1 MFHCL
6 CALIEELVMTQCM
19 LLAVDGSQGGDRAL
33 EYSIA
38 QVKDRGIKLVVA
50 YVIEWSPYSFNTP
63 EENAERHKRREGEIS
78 RAKKTIIDPAME
90 KLAGHNIKAES
101 IVRHG
106 APVETL
112 NELAKKNDVDQI
124 VIGRRGQS
132 GIKSLLFGS
141 VAGSLIQTSEVPITV
156 VP

>member
-1 MFHCL
+1 
-6 CALIEELVMTQCM
+6 MTQCM

-33 EYSIA
+33 EYFIA

-112 NELAKKNDVDQI
+112 DELAKKHDVDQI

-141 VAGSLIQTSEVPITV
+141 VAGSLIQTSEVSITV

>member
-1 MFHCL
+1 
-6 CALIEELVMTQCM
+6 MTQCM

-38 QVKDRGIKLVVA
+38 QVKDHDIKLVVA
-50 YVIEWSPYSFNTP
+50 YVIEWSPNSFNTP

-112 NELAKKNDVDQI
+112 N
-124 VIGRRGQS
+124 
-132 GIKSLLFGS
+132 
-141 VAGSLIQTSEVPITV
+141 
-156 VP
+156 

>member
-1 MFHCL
+1 
-6 CALIEELVMTQCM
+6 MTQCM

-50 YVIEWSPYSFNTP
+50 YDIEWSPYSFNTP

-112 NELAKKNDVDQI
+112 NELAKKHDVDQI

-141 VAGSLIQTSEVPITV
+141 VAGSLIQTSEVPITF

>member
-1 MFHCL
+1 
-6 CALIEELVMTQCM
+6 MTQCM

-38 QVKDRGIKLVVA
+38 QVKDRGIKLIVA

-63 EENAERHKRREGEIS
+63 EENAERHKRRESEIS
-78 RAKKTIIDPAME
+78 RAKKTIVDPAMD
-90 KLAGHNIKAES
+90 KLAGHNISAES

-112 NELAKKNDVDQI
+112 NELAKKHKVDQI
-124 VIGRRGQS
+124 IIGRRGHS

>member
-33 EYSIA
+33 VYSTA
-38 QVKDRGIKLVVA
+38 KVKDRGIKLVVA
-50 YVIEWSPYSFNTP
+50 YVIEWSPYLFNAP

-101 IVRHG
+101 IVFHG

-112 NELAKKNDVDQI
+112 NELAKKHDVDQI
-124 VIGRRGQS
+124 VIGRLGQS

-141 VAGSLIQTSEVPITV
+141 VAGSLIQTS
-156 VP
+156 

>member
-1 MFHCL
+1 
-6 CALIEELVMTQCM
+6 MTQCM

-38 QVKDRGIKLVVA
+38 QIKGRDIKLIVA

-63 EENAERHKRREGEIS
+63 EENAERHKRRESEIS

-90 KLAGHNIKAES
+90 KLASQNINAES

-112 NELAKKNDVDQI
+112 NELAKKNGVDQI
-124 VIGRRGQS
+124 IIGRRGQS